1 MCGPRV
7 IGAVK
12 QEITRR
18 QALGLLATPVV
29 AGTLVGRAEARQ
41 APVRLAGG
49 FTRIHDLTHTLSPQ
63 TPVYPAFNPFQIVQR
78 FEIASDG
85 FYGSELTF
93 GEHTGTHLDAP
104 VHFAAGGLS
113 PGLRSRSTLYDSCG
127 SMESSREQA
136 ARGTGRHRPGL
147 PGR

>member
-1 MCGPRV
+1 MCAPRV

-29 AGTLVGRAEARQ
+29 AGTLVRRAEARQ

-63 TPVYPAFNPFQIVQR
+63 TPVFPAFNPFQIVQR

-85 FYGSELTF
+85 FFGNELTF
-93 GEHTGTHLDAP
+93 AEHTGTHLDAP

-113 PGLRSRSTLYDSCG
+113 TDQMDPQQFFAPLAVISIAGRGSDSMGVCQTVPLLR
-127 SMESSREQA
+127 
-136 ARGTGRHRPGL
+136 
-147 PGR
+147 